1 MERREIWRSIRIGEE
16 REGGVRRWKTPE
28 EEEGKVRRDTDNR
41 DPHVSG
47 SGRKE
52 RGRCGTR
59 ARARGDGL
67 SGRDLGSAH
76 AGANAG
82 GGSGPRC
89 GLRESFGPKRK
100 IPFLFFKLFKAKFQR
115 IFKSKFEFD
124 QTTHLK
130 NLNATA

>member
-67 SGRDLGSAH
+67 SGRDLGSAQGEKEAAGERKERAAH
-76 AGANAG
+76 AG
-82 GGSGPRC
+82 
-89 GLRESFGPKRK
+89 LRGETAQEQKENKKSFSN
-100 IPFLFFKLFKAKFQR
+100 FSNSFF
-115 IFKSKFEFD
+115 
-124 QTTHLK
+124 
-130 NLNATA
+130 N